1 MMRDFLEKN
10 HNKINEAQARDI
22 VERCL
27 KVLYYRD
34 GRAYDKVKLF
44 LTFKELIL
52 FAFNVLKFNL

>member
-27 KVLYYRD
+27 NVLYYRD

-44 LTFKELIL
+44 KLKIHLFLEFKLSD
-52 FAFNVLKFNL
+52 

>member
-27 KVLYYRD
+27 NVLYYRD
-34 GRAYDKVKLF
+34 GRAYDKVKI
-44 LTFKELIL
+44 TQTEITSITWI
-52 FAFNVLKFNL
+52 